1 MKIVFARNGRRV
13 DPAAHPRRVSALALG
28 RDHDVERKSA
38 AKKRSQFSC
47 FSVAD
52 NWGAAVKRHR
62 AGSGP
67 GQRLVCVGNEIGQLS
82 GGEAAR
88 DPLFKGFIKP
98 LGSWRE
104 VEGKC
109 MCATDEQL
117 MLKFH

>member
-1 MKIVFARNGRRV
+1 MGLLLEEERLLLAGDGLN
-13 DPAAHPRRVSALALG
+13 PRL
-28 RDHDVERKSA
+28 
-38 AKKRSQFSC
+38 
-47 FSVAD
+47 
-52 NWGAAVKRHR
+52 
-62 AGSGP
+62 
-67 GQRLVCVGNEIGQLS
+67 LVS